1 MRYRF
6 NTLSHFLHRTG
17 VHQDQVRAGF
27 RRKMLKGAIMEL
39 KSCRVVLAA
48 CLALAFLPGTTS
60 ASDLKRN
67 LALQNL
73 KHIIVVMQENH
84 SFDNYFGALAYMPGG
99 VYHSVDADRDHDGD
113 RDGADRQGADRDEGG
128 CRPDD
133 HRCVDGLTCKVASDG
148 TLSCTNANIDAGAG
162 KVFAFHDTN
171 RCVKPDLDHGWVSTH
186 HEANFNQ
193 PNASLRHF
201 RGDGFVG
208 QNDLTEQ
215 IDSGAESP
223 TEDETMGFYTQA
235 ELPFYYDL
243 AQKFAISD
251 RHFSSVLGPTFPN
264 RSYSMAATSFG
275 HLTTN
280 DEIPPLGGYKPLTGT
295 IFDLLDAHA
304 VTWANYFQDVPAG
317 GSFRLFTLSGHDPHF
332 LPYALFLAQVTG
344 VPGVPALPQVSFVD
358 PNFGFFSRNAE
369 NDEHPPADI
378 QRGQAFL
385 SQLINAV
392 RNGPYWKDSI
402 ILITY
407 DEHGGFYDHV
417 KPAQAPQGG
426 TRTPDGIAPGQCA
439 DASFLPA
446 SAQPGGGA
454 QCLTNQVNPAGNS
467 VATAAQLC
475 PAFAANPTGS
485 FPKECA
491 SFDQLGFRVP
501 FIAVSP
507 FAKPH
512 HVSHAVSD
520 HTSVLAL
527 IERRFMVPFNSRGDD
542 HPHLT
547 RRDQFADTLEDMF
560 DFENS
565 PSLNTAIGTAAPPI
579 NDCGP
584 FSGVNSTP

>member
-1 MRYRF
+1 
-6 NTLSHFLHRTG
+6 
-17 VHQDQVRAGF
+17 
-27 RRKMLKGAIMEL
+27 MEL
-39 KSCRVVLAA
+39 SSLRIAVAA
-48 CLALAFLPGTTS
+48 CLGLLLAPGAS
-60 ASDLKRN
+60 AAERARN
-67 LALQNL
+67 NGLALQNL

-84 SFDNYFGALAYMPGG
+84 SFDNYFGALAYVPGG
-99 VYHSVDADRDHDGD
+99 VYHAAAADHGHDGD
-113 RDGADRQGADRDEGG
+113 DADNDG
-128 CRPDD
+128 CRADD
-133 HRCVDGLTCKVASDG
+133 HRCVDGLTCKVMGGGS
-148 TLSCTNANIDAGAG
+148 LSCANFNIDADDGNR
-162 KVFAFHDTN
+162 KVFAFHNAN
-171 RCVKPDLDHGWVSTH
+171 RCVKPDLDHGWVGTH
-186 HEANFNQ
+186 REANFND

-201 RGDGFVG
+201 RGDGFVR

-215 IDSGAESP
+215 VDKGSESP

-275 HLTTN
+275 HLTTS
-280 DEIPPLGGYKPLTGT
+280 DELPPPGGYKPLTGT

-304 VTWANYFQDVPAG
+304 VTWANYFQDLPSG
-317 GSFRLFTLSGHDPHF
+317 GSFRLFTLSAHDPHF
-332 LPYALFLAQVTG
+332 LPYAVFLAQVSG
-344 VPGVPALPQVSFVD
+344 VPGLPALPEVSFVD
-358 PNFGFFSRNAE
+358 PNFGFFARAAE

-385 SQLINAV
+385 SQLVNAV
-392 RNGPYWKDSI
+392 RNGPYWKDTI
-402 ILITY
+402 IFITY

-417 KPAQAPQGG
+417 KPPRAPQGG
-426 TRTPDGIAPGQCA
+426 TRTPDDIAPGQCA
-439 DASFLPA
+439 DASFPPA
-446 SAQPGGGA
+446 SAQPGAGA
-454 QCLTNQVNPAGNS
+454 QCSTNQLNPADSS
-467 VATAAQLC
+467 VANAAALC
-475 PAFAANPTGS
+475 PAFAANPTGP

-512 HVSHAVSD
+512 YVSHAVSD

-527 IERRFMVPFNSRGDD
+527 IEKRFMVPFDGDGD
-542 HPHLT
+542 NHPHLT

-565 PSLNTAIGTAAPPI
+565 PSLNTTIGAAGPPA

-584 FSGVNSTP
+584 FAGVSSTP

>member
-1 MRYRF
+1 MESK
-6 NTLSHFLHRTG
+6 SH
-17 VHQDQVRAGF
+17 
-27 RRKMLKGAIMEL
+27 
-39 KSCRVVLAA
+39 RVALAA
-48 CLALAFLPGTTS
+48 CLALVLLPGPAS
-60 ASDLKRN
+60 AGGLKRN
-67 LALQNL
+67 AALQNL

-84 SFDNYFGALAYMPGG
+84 SFDNYFGALAYVPGG
-99 VYHSVDADRDHDGD
+99 AYHAVNADRDHDGD
-113 RDGADRQGADRDEGG
+113 RDGDDRDGDDRDNRG

-133 HRCVDGLTCKVASDG
+133 HRCVDGLTCKVASNG

-171 RCVKPDLDHGWVSTH
+171 RCVKPDLDHGWVATH
-186 HEANFNQ
+186 HEANFDH

-201 RGDGFVG
+201 RGDGFVR

-215 IDSGAESP
+215 IDNGNESP

-275 HLTTN
+275 HVTTN

-317 GSFRLFTLSGHDPHF
+317 GSFRLFTLSAHDPHF
-332 LPYALFLAQVTG
+332 LPYALLLAQVTG

-358 PNFGFFSRNAE
+358 PNFGFFSRSAE

-385 SQLINAV
+385 SQLVNAV

-402 ILITY
+402 IFITY

-417 KPAQAPQGG
+417 KPPRAPQGG

-454 QCLTNQVNPAGNS
+454 QCATNQVNPAGNS

-475 PAFAANPTGS
+475 PAFAANPTGP
-485 FPKECA
+485 FPLGCA
-491 SFDQLGFRVP
+491 SFDP
-501 FIAVSP
+501 SSP
-507 FAKPH
+507 CRP
-512 HVSHAVSD
+512 
-520 HTSVLAL
+520 
-527 IERRFMVPFNSRGDD
+527 
-542 HPHLT
+542 
-547 RRDQFADTLEDMF
+547 
-560 DFENS
+560 S
-565 PSLNTAIGTAAPPI
+565 PSRTTYRMRSAI
-579 NDCGP
+579 
-584 FSGVNSTP
+584 TPRCWR

>member
-1 MRYRF
+1 
-6 NTLSHFLHRTG
+6 
-17 VHQDQVRAGF
+17 
-27 RRKMLKGAIMEL
+27 MEL
-39 KSCRVVLAA
+39 KSCRVISTA
-48 CLALAFLPGTTS
+48 CLALLSVAGTAS
-60 ASDLKRN
+60 ADDQARSA
-67 LALQNL
+67 ALQNL

-84 SFDNYFGALAYMPGG
+84 SFDNYFGALAYVPGG
-99 VYHSVDADRDHDGD
+99 TYHPVDADRDGGRDGD
-113 RDGADRQGADRDEGG
+113 ERHDAGG

-133 HRCVDGLTCKVASDG
+133 HRCVDGLTCKVVSDG
-148 TLSCTNANIDAGAG
+148 TLRCTNANIDDDGS
-162 KVFAFHDTN
+162 KVVAFHNTN
-171 RCVKPDLDHGWVSTH
+171 RCVKPDLDHGWVGSH
-186 HEANFNQ
+186 REANFNR

-201 RGDGFVG
+201 RGDGFVR

-215 IDSGAESP
+215 IDNGTESP

-251 RHFSSVLGPTFPN
+251 RHFCAVLGPTFPN
-264 RSYSMAATSFG
+264 RSYSLAATSFG

-295 IFDLLDAHA
+295 IFDLLDAHG
-304 VTWANYFQDVPAG
+304 VTWANYFQDLPSG
-317 GSFRLFTLSGHDPHF
+317 GSFRLFTLTAHDPHF
-332 LPYALFLAQVTG
+332 LPYALFLAQVNG
-344 VPGVPALPQVSFVD
+344 VPGLPALPEVSFVD
-358 PNFGFFSRNAE
+358 PNFGFFSRGAE

-385 SQLINAV
+385 SQLVNAV

-402 ILITY
+402 IFITY

-417 KPAQAPQGG
+417 RPPRAPQGG
-426 TRTPDGIAPGQCA
+426 TRTPDNIAPGQCA
-439 DASFLPA
+439 DASLLPA
-446 SAQPGGGA
+446 SAQPGAGA
-454 QCLTNQVNPAGNS
+454 QCSTNQVNPAGNS

-475 PAFAANPTGS
+475 PAFAANPTGP
-485 FPKECA
+485 FPEECA

-512 HVSHAVSD
+512 YVSHVVSD

-527 IERRFMVPFNSRGDD
+527 IEKRFLVPFGGDGD
-542 HPHLT
+542 NHPHLT

-565 PSLNTAIGTAAPPI
+565 PSLNTTVGMATPPA

-584 FSGVNSTP
+584 FSGTNPTP